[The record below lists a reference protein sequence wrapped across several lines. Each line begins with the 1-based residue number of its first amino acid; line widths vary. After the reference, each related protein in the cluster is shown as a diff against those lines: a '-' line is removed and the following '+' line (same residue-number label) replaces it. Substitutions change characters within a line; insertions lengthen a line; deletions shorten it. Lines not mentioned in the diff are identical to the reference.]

1 MKKLYSIIAE
11 SKLGTIR
18 KTTGLA
24 LIFDADHACAFA
36 RERSLACVAIT
47 YNVVDANSLET
58 IARYKQGMR
67 L

>member
-1 MKKLYSIIAE
+1 
-11 SKLGTIR
+11 LGTIR